1 MLKIK
6 FYLVLFISITSFF
19 FSQANAQ
26 SLSDLDK
33 TTIKQTI
40 QNQLDAFAIDD
51 FKLAYSYAA
60 PSIKEIFPSYLD
72 FETMIRNS
80 YKAVHRPKSIDFGS
94 VQPTSS
100 GAMMKLYLVDPD
112 GDFITAEYNLEKK
125 DNGIWLISSCILL
138 KGSSDQI

>member
-6 FYLVLFISITSFF
+6 FYLILFISIFSFF
-19 FSQANAQ
+19 FSQANAKN
-26 SLSDLDK
+26 LSDLDK
-33 TTIKQTI
+33 STIKQTI

-72 FETMIRNS
+72 FETMIINS
-80 YKAVHRPKSIDFGS
+80 YQAVHRPKSIDFGT
-94 VQPTSS
+94 VQSTKS

-112 GDFITAEYNLEKK
+112 GDFITAEYKLEKQN
-125 DNGIWLISSCILL
+125 NGIWLISSCILL
-138 KGSSDQI
+138 KSSSDQI